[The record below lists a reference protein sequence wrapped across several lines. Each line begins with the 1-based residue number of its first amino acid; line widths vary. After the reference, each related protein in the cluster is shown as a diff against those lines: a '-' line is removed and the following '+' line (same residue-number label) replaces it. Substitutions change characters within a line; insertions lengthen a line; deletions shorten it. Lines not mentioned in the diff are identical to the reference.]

1 MPKRPPT
8 PRGIA
13 ASTCSAQTRNALG
26 VIRTRNVLTKKGEAI
41 GSWNERFADTDE
53 DIAAYLNEAER
64 RGYRHIVLAGHSL
77 GAFYYDGFLAG
88 NVPKDRIEGLSL
100 LRMAVEKGNKNA
112 KEILFRTARASFQ
125 RKSWMFSAS
134 RLAG

>member
-1 MPKRPPT
+1 MLDGVDEAQKWLSSP
-8 PRGIA
+8 
-13 ASTCSAQTRNALG
+13 SARFQLSSSARSNDALC
-26 VIRTRNVLTKKGEAI
+26 N
-41 GSWNERFADTDE
+41 
-53 DIAAYLNEAER
+53 
-64 RGYRHIVLAGHSL
+64 L
-77 GAFYYDGFLAG
+77 GACYYDGFPAG